1 VNDRLSDTFRPSDAG
16 PMVRGAS
23 SGRRRRRRQGN
34 ASTGSRHISQHL
46 CGVILGDRN
55 LLSHTPTQ
63 PGGIGRA
70 RSQFDKDDIHD
81 VGFLKLDVL
90 RVRMQSP
97 LAHAVRET
105 PDRRL
110 PSRATPPG
118 RVHPSRESRS
128 E

>member
-1 VNDRLSDTFRPSDAG
+1 
-16 PMVRGAS
+16 MVRGVS
-23 SGRRRRRRQGN
+23 SGQRRRRRQGN
-34 ASTGSRHISQHL
+34 GSTGSRHIFQHP
-46 CGVILGDRN
+46 CGPILGDRN

-63 PGGIGRA
+63 PCGIGLA
-70 RSQFDKDDIHD
+70 MSQFDKDDIDD

-97 LAHAVRET
+97 LARAVRET
-105 PDRRL
+105 PERRP